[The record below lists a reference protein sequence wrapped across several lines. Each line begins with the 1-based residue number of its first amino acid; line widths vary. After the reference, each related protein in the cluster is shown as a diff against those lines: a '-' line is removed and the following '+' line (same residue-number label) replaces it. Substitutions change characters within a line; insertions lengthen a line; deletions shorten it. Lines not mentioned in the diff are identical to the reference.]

1 MTEDNRTVPA
11 DASHSSGITLPNGA
25 SDAAPRKINPVPAV
39 HTKGGEEEIKL
50 PEAKDDII
58 ADAGAPRFIK
68 TGNVPKVTL
77 HTETQ
82 SDTDVE
88 KFTDRLS
95 VRPQQRMRTGY
106 TGKIRTYADTHAA
119 PADRMKRMIM
129 SENSEFAELRET
141 TETAQQSDGFSFN
154 AEDDEAVETVHLS
167 KEETDALSERL
178 TREATKE
185 IADGAGA
192 DGISAADDAPTKR
205 IAPKGEL
212 LREIADTATDDIPHD
227 PDQLMMDGYDGENAD
242 GEREEALRETR
253 AQKINSFHFW
263 NKAHS
268 QAAGADTDEKFTSGG
283 SRELPGVLQRTADRF
298 SGLDSSFTPVN
309 SGEYSDAEDR
319 KTVFKNL
326 IKTRNSCLFRA
337 AAVAFTGIILLVI
350 DLAVS
355 VSASK
360 NGGFFAVLGGNSL
373 VYNIINSVF
382 LAIAAVI
389 MLPDLKAGASS
400 LLKIH
405 PKTDTSLLITFIF
418 AALQNAALYS
428 NAIKTEFDLHLLTP
442 AAILVAVPYLVSK
455 LFFYDSTR
463 QCFKAVSAK
472 SDKSYL
478 RKVSDINL
486 VKELLRD
493 SEADES
499 VNVVY
504 AGKTKFI
511 SAFLARSAD
520 SATAAMPASR
530 LVLICAGVSALLGI
544 IAGITGKSFAS
555 GITAATLASLCSF
568 PVGSLMS
575 LGKLLADENKKLSLK
590 SSFVQSYADARDFS
604 CVDDIVIDDADVI
617 KAEVTK
623 CISAKDVKEKQAM
636 FVAGALTS
644 VSGGLL
650 KKAFASG
657 VAGFEERMPAVDGLV
672 YEDRLGVSA
681 WVSGCKILLG
691 THALLVNH
699 NVGVPDESI
708 VNALIEDGCK
718 PVYLAIEGRFAALF
732 SVKYS
737 PLAGVAENLREFAD
751 NGSNVLISTVDASI
765 SDAYAELLLGLPAD
779 SVRTLPKK
787 VTDKLS
793 SSRTAV
799 TDSEEAGIVFGDSVD
814 SLCRC
819 AAAAI
824 RLDSAKRISKLISA
838 GASALGLVITALLV
852 LTGAYTKI
860 SSVIPLILQAIWTA
874 FCFAS
879 PALFANSSKPRK
891 RKALKKDLPVENAET
906 HKRTD
911 SAASADTPSE
921 NAETA
926 EDTEKTAH
934 SKTAAPASDV
944 KTDGGGASSEVTEG
958 DPISADTYSALDAF
972 AEEQERADRKK
983 RRTGRTSD
991 IPVDGNGAVTD
1002 GDSNED
1008 GKPQSSAFSAAADKL
1023 KNIFSA
1029 LFSHAPS
1036 DDGGDENEE
1045 PDGFDADGFDADGSG
1060 SDVSGGE
1067 ARAPKKAKNGRGQT
1081 ASAPQRKGILIPD
1094 GTAAPRRKVR
1104 DTYDTADEIEA
1115 AYKRKKDEDERMRD
1129 IFTAPEMPEAPH
1141 YEIGAKPQ
1149 EEAKF
1154 IPPTNTG
1161 NVNVFDD
1168 SVFSPF
1174 EDDKIF
1180 AGLHE
1185 TTPPKYDF

>member
-11 DASHSSGITLPNGA
+11 DASHSSGITLPDGA
-25 SDAAPRKINPVPAV
+25 SDSAPRKINPVPAV

-141 TETAQQSDGFSFN
+141 AGTAQSDGFSFN
-154 AEDDEAVETVHLS
+154 AADAETVETVHFS
-167 KEETDALSERL
+167 KEETDTISERL

-192 DGISAADDAPTKR
+192 DEISAADDAPTKK
-205 IAPKGEL
+205 ITPKGEL
-212 LREIADTATDDIPHD
+212 LREIAGTATDDIPHD
-227 PDQLMMDGYDGENAD
+227 PDQLMMDGYNGENED

-263 NKAHS
+263 NKAHA
-268 QAAGADTDEKFTSGG
+268 QATNADTDEKFTSGG

-337 AAVAFTGIILLVI
+337 AAVALIGIILLII

-389 MLPDLKAGASS
+389 MFPDLKAGASS
-400 LLKIH
+400 LLKVH
-405 PKTDTSLLITFIF
+405 PKTDTSLLITFVL
-418 AALQNAALYS
+418 AAAQNAALYS

-486 VKELLRD
+486 VRELLRD

-530 LVLICAGVSALLGI
+530 LVLIGAGVSALLGI

-568 PVGSLMS
+568 PVGSLMF

-672 YEDRLGVSA
+672 YEDKLGVSA

-691 THALLVNH
+691 THALLANH

-737 PLAGVAENLREFAD
+737 PLAGVAGNLRELAD
-751 NGSNVLISTVDASI
+751 NGSNILISTVDANI
-765 SDAYAELLLGLPAD
+765 SDAYAEQLLGLPAD

-838 GASALGLVITALLV
+838 GASVLGLVITALLV

-874 FCFAS
+874 FCFIS

-891 RKALKKDLPVENAET
+891 RKALKKDLP
-906 HKRTD
+906 
-911 SAASADTPSE
+911 
-921 NAETA
+921 AETA
-926 EDTEKTAH
+926 DSPKQTGTTESADAAAEDAEPIKNTAKTDNVGAAAH
-934 SKTAAPASDV
+934 ASDE
-944 KTDGGGASSEVTEG
+944 KTDGGSANSEITDG
-958 DPISADTYSALDAF
+958 DPISAETYSALDAF

-983 RRTGRTSD
+983 TRFGRASGTTVEAEED
-991 IPVDGNGAVTD
+991 ADAIEEA
-1002 GDSNED
+1002 NED
-1008 GKPQSSAFSAAADKL
+1008 EKPQANAFSAVTGKL
-1023 KNIFSA
+1023 KNVFSGM
-1029 LFSHAPS
+1029 FSRAPAE
-1036 DDGGDENEE
+1036 DDDAENE
-1045 PDGFDADGFDADGSG
+1045 AADGSYADS
-1060 SDVSGGE
+1060 SDGETDTDSGITFNIRSSKKSKASRE
-1067 ARAPKKAKNGRGQT
+1067 KTAP
-1081 ASAPQRKGILIPD
+1081 APQRKGILIPD
-1094 GTAAPRRKVR
+1094 GTAAPRRKVK

-1115 AYKRKKDEDERMRD
+1115 AYKRKKDEDERMRG
-1129 IFTAPEMPEAPH
+1129 IFTAPKMPDAPH

-1154 IPPTNTG
+1154 VPPTNTG
-1161 NVNVFDD
+1161 SVNVFDD

-1185 TTPPKYDF
+1185 TNPPKYDF